1 MRGWQAS
8 LTESRNDHRSEEGNG
23 MTIDSNPRRHLWLN
37 GELVGWEDATVHIT
51 ALGSLLT
58 IATVGEGIRAYWN
71 SRTQR
76 LFVFRLYQHMQRF
89 DNSMKLQR
97 MQRVYTPEQL
107 SDAVVDLLRVDS
119 SSEDTTISPR
129 AFYDPFGSQGPFVE
143 DPASAQV
150 MIWADHRPSRLA
162 SPEPIHCCVSSW
174 TRQSDNMVPPR
185 IKGLSNYQNNRL
197 AAWEA
202 HQNGYDEAIL
212 LNSAGKVTEA
222 PAACIFMVRDGV
234 VITPVVTSGILE
246 SITRMTFLELFRSEL
261 GVDAVERT
269 VDRTEL
275 YVADEAFLCGTGAEI
290 KPIASVDQYPVGQ
303 GEAGPLTKSIRQ
315 LYHDIVQGEN
325 PRYAHWLTEVA

>member
-1 MRGWQAS
+1 
-8 LTESRNDHRSEEGNG
+8 
-23 MTIDSNPRRHLWLN
+23 MTTDPKRPRHLWLN
-37 GELVGWEDATVHIT
+37 GELIAWEGATVHIT

-58 IATVGEGIRAYWN
+58 IGTVGEGIRAYWN
-71 SRTQR
+71 TETNR
-76 LFVFRLYQHMQRF
+76 LHVFRLYEHMQRF

-97 MQRVYTPEQL
+97 MRRPCTPQEL
-107 SDAVVDLLRVDS
+107 SQAVVDLMTLDGAR
-119 SSEDTTISPR
+119 EDTTISPR

-174 TRQSDNMVPPR
+174 TRESDNMVPPR

-202 HQNGYDEAIL
+202 HLNGYDEPIL

-222 PAACIFMVRDGV
+222 PAACIFLVRDGV
-234 VITPVVTSGILE
+234 VITPTVTSGILE
-246 SITRMTFLELFRSEL
+246 SITRRTFLELFRTEL
-261 GVDAVERT
+261 QVGAVERD

-290 KPIASVDQYPVGQ
+290 KPIASVDRYTLGQ
-303 GEAGPLTKSIRQ
+303 GDAGPLTKAIRQ
-315 LYHDIVQGEN
+315 AYHDIVLGKN
-325 PRYAHWLTEVA
+325 PRYEHWLTQVA